1 MSDLKRM
8 QFGGVGVDDEALI
21 QEVLVGEKTA
31 TAADAA
37 DYNEPWGDHDSGG
50 WEKGDLVEIW
60 DNTPKLRCLIR
71 VTEVY
76 TTPFGVTPERLWRG
90 EACRSAEHFRQ
101 VHRDCWPELDMT
113 DERPIVAVHFEL
125 DKIVAAER

>member
-1 MSDLKRM
+1 MSKRKRM
-8 QFGGVGVDDEALI
+8 QFGGEGVDDEALI
-21 QEVLVGEKTA
+21 QELLRGEKTA

-37 DYNEPWGDHDSGG
+37 DYHEPWGNYDSGG
-50 WEKGDLVEIW
+50 WEVGDIVEIW

-71 VTEVY
+71 ILEVY
-76 TTPFGVTPERLWRG
+76 TTPFGITPEKLWRG
-90 EACRSAEHFRQ
+90 EVCRSAEHFRQ

-125 DKIVAAER
+125 HAAAEL